1 VSTSSSLHMFIV
13 IFFWTF
19 SFSYIDVFLG
29 NLLSRNHYTYAHN
42 DELCVLCRLWNLNLS
57 HISVEGRSVD
67 IFLCCY
73 FVEESH
79 RLSSDVLHQQRQYL
93 HPLSLLSISLIV
105 WIALL
110 RWHQIVTVQPYCLQL
125 HASLFYILV
134 YTVSWWL
141 DVQGIT

>member
-1 VSTSSSLHMFIV
+1 MFIV

-29 NLLSRNHYTYAHN
+29 SLLSSNNYTYAHN
-42 DELCVLCRLWNLNLS
+42 EELWDQWRLWHLNPS
-57 HISVEGRSVD
+57 YISVEVRSVD
-67 IFLCCY
+67 MFLCCY

-79 RLSSDVLHQQRQYL
+79 RLSSEVLHQHRHYL
-93 HPLSLLSISLIV
+93 HPISLLSIFLIV

-110 RWHQIVTVQPYCLQL
+110 RWHQIVHIQPYCLQI

-141 DVQGIT
+141 VVQGIT